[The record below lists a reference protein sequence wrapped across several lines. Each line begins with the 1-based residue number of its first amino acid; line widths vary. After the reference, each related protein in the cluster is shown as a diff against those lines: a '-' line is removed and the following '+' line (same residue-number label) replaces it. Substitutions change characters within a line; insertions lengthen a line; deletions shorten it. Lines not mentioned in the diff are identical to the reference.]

1 MRTTVARPHNGL
13 SARSSWKP
21 PSMDWGT
28 ISALATAGGTL
39 ALAVATFSS
48 VRSTGRAAR
57 ATERALLAGLLP
69 VLVPSHLHDPAEK
82 IRFADDHWVK
92 AEGGRAVLEA
102 ESSVIYL
109 ALTLRNAGAGLAVL
123 DRWDY
128 VPEERIWDRYRDIDA
143 FHRLTRDIYVP
154 AGDLGFWQ
162 GAIRD
167 TDDPLYAPIRAAIV
181 GRQGVVLDLLYAN
194 NEGGQRTVSRFA
206 LTPAAEDDWLVTVAR
221 HWRLDQAQPR

>member
-1 MRTTVARPHNGL
+1 MI
-13 SARSSWKP
+13 
-21 PSMDWGT
+21 DWST
-28 ISALATAGGTL
+28 LSALATAAGTL

-48 VRSTGRAAR
+48 VRSAGRAAR

-69 VLVPSHLHDPAEK
+69 VLVPSHLDDPVEK

-92 AEGGRAVLEA
+92 VEGGRAVLEVA
-102 ESSVIYL
+102 DGVTYL
-109 ALTLRNAGAGLAVL
+109 AMTLRNAGAGLAVL
-123 DRWDY
+123 DRWDF
-128 VPEERIWDRYRDIDA
+128 VPEDSIRDAHREVDT

-162 GAIRD
+162 GALRD
-167 TDDPLYAPIRAAIV
+167 ADDPLSGPVRRAISE
-181 GRQGVVLDLLYAN
+181 RRIVVLDLLYAN

-206 LTPAAEDDWLVTVAR
+206 LTPAGEDGWMVTVAR